1 MNGLNSIILEGNVID
16 TNVSKMPNGTSVAEM
31 TIAVKRT
38 YKNANGEFAEEVS
51 FFEIKAYGNVADIC
65 EKYATKD
72 RGIRIVGR
80 LKQERYEAD
89 GKLHSK
95 VVVLAEHVEF
105 KPEIKA

>member
-1 MNGLNSIILEGNVID
+1 MNGLNQIILEGNMVKD
-16 TNVSKMPNGTSVAEM
+16 TEVSKLPNGSTVAEM

-38 YKNANGEFAEEVS
+38 YRNANGEDADEVS
-51 FFEIKAYGNVADIC
+51 FFEIKAFGNIADIC

-89 GKLHSK
+89 GRTHSK
-95 VVVLAEHVEF
+95 VVVLAEHIEF
-105 KPEIKA
+105 KPEA